1 MPYVLVPRAR
11 SNAERLCAHLLL
23 LLRTA
28 TPEAVEAGFAWT
40 LSSELD
46 PPLDAGEDVRSI
58 ASRLPK
64 EAASIT
70 LIKPR

>member
-1 MPYVLVPRAR
+1 MPCVLVARAR
-11 SNAERLCAHLLL
+11 VTAEGQRAHLLL

-46 PPLDAGEDVRSI
+46 PPLDAGEDVRSA